1 MYSTTSRQEYKEGDE
16 MSKTKEILNKLPE
29 VAVRQ
34 IEYLKYEYSHSDHN
48 TADIR
53 RRELRAYL
61 QGLEDAGL
69 LKQSETRLMYC
80 YGTL

>member
-1 MYSTTSRQEYKEGDE
+1 
-16 MSKTKEILNKLPE
+16 MSKTKEILNRLPE

-34 IEYLKYEYSHSDHN
+34 IEYLKYEYKHGDRN

-69 LKQSETRLMYC
+69 IRYSENRLIYC

>member
-1 MYSTTSRQEYKEGDE
+1 
-16 MSKTKEILNKLPE
+16 MSKTKEILNRLPE

-34 IEYLKYEYSHSDHN
+34 IEYLKYEYKHGDRN

-69 LKQSETRLMYC
+69 LKQPETRLMYC

>member
-1 MYSTTSRQEYKEGDE
+1 MFTTTFRQECKEGDE

-34 IEYLKYEYSHSDHN
+34 IEYLKYEYSHSNYN

-69 LKQSETRLMYC
+69 LKQAETRLMYC